1 MTIRVAVLIAGL
13 FATLAARA
21 AAPAPPWK
29 NPEAPLILDC
39 YHANDIDWTL
49 LGTEPRV
56 AAIIH
61 KATVG
66 SRKVD
71 PKYHARRLE
80 AKQRGYLWGSYHLG
94 MAGHPELQADHYL
107 KTVKPGPDDLI
118 ALDLEDV
125 TSKRFMSASEATRFI
140 KRVKQRL
147 GRYPVVYVNRR
158 SAAHITHRFKNTVFA
173 HTPLWYANFTGSID
187 NFPKGVWPG
196 YTLWQFSSEILL
208 QQPVPGTETD
218 MDVNVFNGSME
229 DLRAKWPFTRGTP
242 GAPSS

>member
-1 MTIRVAVLIAGL
+1 MNLQVAVLLAGL
-13 FATLAARA
+13 SATYAQL
-21 AAPAPPWK
+21 APAATPPWK
-29 NPEAPLILDC
+29 NPGTALIIDC
-39 YHANDIDWTL
+39 YHANNIDWNL

-56 AAIIH
+56 VAIIH

-66 SRKVD
+66 ARKVD
-71 PKYHARRLE
+71 PKYHARKQE

-94 MAGHPELQADHYL
+94 LAGHPEQQADHYL
-107 KTVKPGPDDLI
+107 RTVKPGPDDLI

-125 TSKRFMSASEATRFI
+125 TSKRFMNAHEATRFI
-140 KRVKQRL
+140 NRVKQRL

-173 HTPLWYANFTGSID
+173 HTPLWYANFANRID
-187 NFPKGVWPG
+187 NVPKGVWPG
-196 YTLWQFSSEILL
+196 YTLWQFSSEILI

-229 DLRAKWPFTRGTP
+229 DLRAKWPFTS
-242 GAPSS
+242 GAPGKTPS

>member
-1 MTIRVAVLIAGL
+1 MRLVVLIVG
-13 FATLAARA
+13 FVATCVVMAS
-21 AAPAPPWK
+21 APPAPWK
-29 NPEAPLILDC
+29 NPEAPLIIDC
-39 YHANDIDWTL
+39 YHANNIDWAL

-66 SRKVD
+66 SKKID
-71 PKYHARRLE
+71 PKYHARRQE

-94 MAGHPELQADHYL
+94 LAGHPEQQADHYL

-125 TSKRFMSASEATRFI
+125 TSKRFMNANEATRFI
-140 KRVKQRL
+140 QRVKQQL

-158 SAAHITHRFKNTVFA
+158 SARHITNCFKDTVFA
-173 HTPLWYANFTGSID
+173 HTPLWYANFTDTID
-187 NFPKGVWPG
+187 NLPEGVWPG
-196 YTLWQFSSEILL
+196 YTLWQFSSEILI

-229 DLRAKWPFTRGTP
+229 DLKAKWPFTS
-242 GAPSS
+242 GAPGEPRS